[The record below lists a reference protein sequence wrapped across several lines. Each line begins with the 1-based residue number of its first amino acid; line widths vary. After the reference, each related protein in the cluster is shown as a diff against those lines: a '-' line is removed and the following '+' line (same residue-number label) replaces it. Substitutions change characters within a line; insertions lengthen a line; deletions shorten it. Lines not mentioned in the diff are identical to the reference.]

1 MDRITQLQDHIDG
14 LSLLF
19 VSCIDYLHNKTS
31 MISDN
36 PNVPVTKSNELAVQE
51 EEFNNEKLNLAKLMC
66 NHSKQIDELIDS
78 LPGSNEETK
87 VDFSVLENLSQK
99 NIEANEEYLKQVD
112 LAKELYELINSTLQ
126 VILKDQ
132 LESM

>member
-36 PNVPVTKSNELAVQE
+36 PDVPVTKTNELAVQE
-51 EEFNNEKLNLAKLMC
+51 EEFNGEKLNLAKLMC

-78 LPGSNEETK
+78 LPGGNEETK
-87 VDFSVLENLSQK
+87 VDVN
-99 NIEANEEYLKQVD
+99 
-112 LAKELYELINSTLQ
+112 
-126 VILKDQ
+126 
-132 LESM
+132 